1 MATIFNDDFRE
12 FIQALN
18 DNNVEYILVG
28 GYAVIL
34 HGYRRVTG
42 DMDIWVNRT
51 KENYSNLV
59 KAFYQFDL
67 PVFDMTEEKFLDVGA
82 ADVFSFGRPP
92 ISIDILTKLKGVEF
106 DDAFLHALQFDEN
119 GIKIRFIHLNNLIE
133 AKKAAGRYK
142 DLDDIEKLSADT
154 DNNNRNSE

>member
-1 MATIFNDDFRE
+1 MSTIFNEDFRE

-18 DNNVEYILVG
+18 DNKVEYMLVG

-51 KENYSNLV
+51 KENYLRLV
-59 KAFYQFDL
+59 KAFLQFGL
-67 PVFDMTEEKFLDVGA
+67 SVFDMSEQKFLESES

-92 ISIDILTKLKGVEF
+92 VSIDILTKLKGVEF
-106 DDAFLHALQFDEN
+106 DKAFSRALLFDEN
-119 GIKIRFIHLNNLIE
+119 GLIVRFIHLNNLID
-133 AKKAAGRYK
+133 AKKASGRYK
-142 DLDDIEKLSADT
+142 DLDDIEKLCPGT
-154 DNNNRNSE
+154 NL